1 MDKNEDKYLMINYHE
16 ILEQI
21 TRRMLF
27 IKTSSL
33 ECALL
38 NDEWN
43 ALFRVQNE
51 LFKLIK
57 IQEKLN
63 G

>member
-33 ECALL
+33 ECTLL

-43 ALFRVQNE
+43 ALFKVQNE